1 MTAAAM
7 DEAGIAL
14 TVDGYVATIWLSQPA
29 HHNAL
34 TFGMWNALSDAA
46 ARVAA
51 DPEARVV
58 VLRGRGGRAFS
69 TGADI
74 SEFLELRND
83 AAMHARYN
91 DAIAGGMRAIAR
103 LELPVVAAIEGLCVG
118 GGVALA
124 LMCDLRF
131 ANRSATMAIPAG
143 KLGVAYLP
151 EWVRRLTLT
160 VGPAAASEI
169 LLTAGRFDAATM
181 LRWGFANE
189 IVEDNA
195 FEARL
200 GQLVRGM
207 SELAPLSLRAS
218 KTAILAAQ
226 PEQAPETARR
236 VLDACTRCDESED
249 YRAGI
254 TAFLARQRP
263 HFSGR

>member
-1 MTAAAM
+1 MTAAATA
-7 DEAGIAL
+7 DASIEL
-14 TVDGYVATIWLSQPA
+14 VVEDRVATLWLSQPA

-34 TFGMWNALSDAA
+34 TFDMWNALHKAA

-51 DPEARVV
+51 DSEIRVV
-58 VLRGRGGRAFS
+58 VLRGRGGIAFS

-91 DAIAGGMRAIAR
+91 DAIAGGMRAIAE

-124 LMCDLRF
+124 LMCDLRIV
-131 ANRSATMAIPAG
+131 NHSSTMTIPAG

-189 IVEDNA
+189 IVEDDA

-200 GQLVRGM
+200 DRLVRGM
-207 SELAPLSLRAS
+207 AELAPLSLRAS
-218 KTAILAAQ
+218 KVAIGAAHPRQ
-226 PEQAPETARR
+226 SADAARR

-249 YRAGI
+249 YHTGI
-254 TAFLARQRP
+254 NAFLARERP

>member
-7 DEAGIAL
+7 DAAGIDLTVEAG
-14 TVDGYVATIWLSQPA
+14 VATIWLSQPA

-34 TFGMWNALSDAA
+34 TFDMWTALTEAA

-51 DPEARVV
+51 DPGTRVV
-58 VLRGRGGRAFS
+58 VLRGQGDRAFS

-74 SEFLELRND
+74 SEFLKLRND

-91 DAIAGGMRAIAR
+91 DAIAGAMRAIAE
-103 LELPVVAAIEGLCVG
+103 LEPPVVAAITGLCVG

-124 LMCDLRF
+124 LMCDLRL

-189 IVEDNA
+189 IVEDDA
-195 FEARL
+195 FEDRL
-200 GQLVRGM
+200 GRLVRGM
-207 SELAPLSLRAS
+207 AGLAPLSLRAS
-218 KTAILAAQ
+218 KTAIRAAL
-226 PEQAPETARR
+226 PEQTADAARR

-249 YRAGI
+249 YQTGI
-254 TAFLARQRP
+254 TAFLARERP
-263 HFSGR
+263 SFTGR